1 MGDTNITQQ
10 NNGENKEIELK
21 TGQNVTN
28 VTQNG
33 ILSETKKQA
42 IQKKLFMEN
51 KGFEITIKSSD
62 LPLEE
67 KRDLLWECFDILLSE
82 KDLPSGDNGYQLDL
96 NPPSGILVVDDTK
109 SEDNKITK
117 DSE

>member
-1 MGDTNITQQ
+1 MA
-10 NNGENKEIELK
+10 NKE
-21 TGQNVTN
+21 
-28 VTQNG
+28 
-33 ILSETKKQA
+33 
-42 IQKKLFMEN
+42 
-51 KGFEITIKSSD
+51 FEIKIKTSD

-82 KDLPSGDNGYQLDL
+82 KDQPSGDNSSQLDL

-109 SEDNKITK
+109 SENNKITK